1 MHKIKIKRFREDYY
15 LKPNK
20 FSPYSQNEME
30 YSEGPERLPPPKLQY
45 SETPERLPPSQ
56 MEYSE
61 PPQRLPPQMPLI
73 GKKCLILYIVCFL
86 K

>member
-1 MHKIKIKRFREDYY
+1 
-15 LKPNK
+15 
-20 FSPYSQNEME
+20 ME

-73 GKKCLILYIVCFL
+73 GKKSLILDIYIFNQNKQEVYL
-86 K
+86 S